1 MSNSTNL
8 TEKDLSF
15 LNRCLELA
23 EEALNAGDKPFGS
36 ILVSENGEV
45 LAEARNRVNEKNLLA
60 HPEYE
65 LSNWALD
72 NLTLDQRKSSTL
84 YTSGEHCAMCAG
96 AHAWSEIGTV
106 VYISSGKQLGEWLK
120 ELNIPEAPIQFL
132 PIQHIVKNIIVK
144 GPADGELLEKIK
156 QLHLRYYTK

>member
-1 MSNSTNL
+1 MNNSARL
-8 TEKDLSF
+8 TEQDISF

-36 ILVSENGEV
+36 ILISENGEV

-72 NLTLDQRKSSTL
+72 NLTLGQRKNSTL

-106 VYISSGKQLGEWLK
+106 VYISSGKQLGEWLQ
-120 ELNIPEAPIQFL
+120 ELNIPETPIHFL
-132 PIQHIVKNIIVK
+132 PIQQIAKNIIVK
-144 GPADGELLEKIK
+144 GPADGELLERIR
-156 QLHLRYYTK
+156 QLHFRYYTK

>member
-1 MSNSTNL
+1 MNSATHL
-8 TEKDLSF
+8 TQQDISF

-36 ILVSENGEV
+36 ILVNEKGEI
-45 LAEARNRVNEKNLLA
+45 LAEARNRVNEKNVLA
-60 HPEYE
+60 HPEFE
-65 LSNWALD
+65 LSHWALEH
-72 NLTLDQRKSSTL
+72 LTLDQRKKSTL

-106 VYISSGKQLGEWLK
+106 VYISSGEQLGQWLT
-120 ELNIPEAPIQFL
+120 EFNIPESNIHFL
-132 PIQHIVKNIIVK
+132 PIQHIVKNIQVK
-144 GPADGELLEKIK
+144 GPAEGDLLERIK

>member
-1 MSNSTNL
+1 MSNSNF
-8 TEKDLSF
+8 TEQDISF

-45 LAEARNRVNEKNLLA
+45 WAEARNRVNEKNLLA

-65 LSNWALD
+65 LANWALN
-72 NLTLDQRKSSTL
+72 NLTLDQRKKSTL

-106 VYISSGKQLGEWLK
+106 VYISSGKQLSEWLQ

-132 PIQHIVKNIIVK
+132 PIQHIVKNILVK
-144 GPADGELLEKIK
+144 GPANGELLERIR
-156 QLHLRYYTK
+156 QLHFRYYTK